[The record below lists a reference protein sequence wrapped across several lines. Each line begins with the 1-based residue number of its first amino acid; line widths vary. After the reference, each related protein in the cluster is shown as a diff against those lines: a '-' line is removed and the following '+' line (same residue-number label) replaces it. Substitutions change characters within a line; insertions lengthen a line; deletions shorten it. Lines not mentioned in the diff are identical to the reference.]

1 MKKYATV
8 AAGATIKIDAFINGN
23 DFYAASGTKASVTG
37 VGDVKYVIYPKC
49 DLLTAMTPSVA
60 TKTVKLEAGKSSSF
74 ALTYT
79 NTNTANASW
88 PTTGICGEKVVVSG
102 TNSSWVTWASGSAKV
117 VVPTNAKAGKYVI
130 TLAGSYDTSGG
141 GTETSKSTATASTAL
156 TVEVTEKKAAG
167 GAGGI
172 NDVATTA
179 ASVVAGVLGGA
190 IFAAAFAPAPTAAL
204 NAGASATASGSAGV
218 AKE

>member
-1 MKKYATV
+1 
-8 AAGATIKIDAFINGN
+8 
-23 DFYAASGTKASVTG
+23 
-37 VGDVKYVIYPKC
+37 
-49 DLLTAMTPSVA
+49 MTPVVT
-60 TKTVKLEAGKSSSF
+60 TKTLKLEAGKSGTF
-74 ALTYT
+74 PLTYT
-79 NTNTANASW
+79 NTGPANSNW
-88 PTTGICGEKVVVSG
+88 PTSGICGEKVVASG
-102 TNSSWVTWASGSAKV
+102 TNAAWATWASGV
-117 VVPTNAKAGKYVI
+117 VTVAVPATAKAGKYTI

-141 GTETSKSTATASTAL
+141 GTNTSKSTATASTAL

-167 GAGGI
+167 GAAGGI

-218 AKE
+218 SRE

>member
-1 MKKYATV
+1 
-8 AAGATIKIDAFINGN
+8 
-23 DFYAASGTKASVTG
+23 
-37 VGDVKYVIYPKC
+37 
-49 DLLTAMTPSVA
+49 MTPSVT
-60 TKTVKLEAGKSSSF
+60 TKTVKLEAGKSSTF
-74 ALTYT
+74 PLTYT

-102 TNSSWVTWASGSAKV
+102 TNSSWVTWASGVATV
-117 VVPTNAKAGKYVI
+117 TVPTTAKAGKYTI
-130 TLAGSYDTSGG
+130 TLAGSYDASGG
-141 GTETSKSTATASTAL
+141 GTNTSKSTATASTAL
-156 TVEVTEKKAAG
+156 TVEVTEKKGAPG
-167 GAGGI
+167 GGSGGI

-218 AKE
+218 ARE